1 MTLNHGFV
9 IIDKPAGITSHDV
22 VAQLRKKL
30 GTKRVGHAGTLDPM
44 ATGVLVVGIN
54 NATKFLQYITEG
66 KKKYL
71 GTIRLGQST
80 TTDDKEGEILT
91 SNDVAAVDENRIK
104 ELLALQVGTIMQ
116 VPSKVSA
123 IKIDGERAYDL
134 VRQGKEVDI
143 PAREVTI
150 YSLNILEIRKSDFVD
165 IDIDVECSAGT
176 YIRSIARDL
185 GDALGVGGHLIALRR
200 SEVLPFTLNDCSTL
214 DNPQIRS
221 LAESISSIMPIRHID
236 LQEIQELSFGRSL
249 TKSDFAG
256 IGVAI
261 GPNGEVAAILEN
273 REYGAQPLAVFNS

>member
-134 VRQGKEVDI
+134 VRKGKEVDI

-150 YSLNILEIRKSDFVD
+150 YSLNILEIRRSDYVD